1 MRKPIS
7 LLILILPLLGLSIF
21 TQYQVERRFEFPL
34 PLIAEVKPSSF
45 IYFWGSLLGLR
56 RLSAD
61 LAWIR
66 LLQYYGTLEREE
78 EHVHHSHHPH
88 HHEMGEY
95 KDLLPMCQ
103 EVVRLD
109 PYFHYAYLF
118 GGGSLAF
125 NHQRYD
131 EAIELLQEGI
141 KNNPKFWK
149 FHLYIAAIAYTRTK
163 EYDKV
168 VPLLEEAIRYRD
180 CPEVVKIFLANIYK
194 TKGEYRKAIAI
205 WKNILATSRNEWAR
219 STAKSHLEEM
229 GIPR

>member
-1 MRKPIS
+1 MKKRIS
-7 LLILILPLLGLSIF
+7 VLILILPLVGLSIF
-21 TQYQVERRFEFPL
+21 TQYQVERGFEFPL
-34 PLIAEVKPSSF
+34 PSIAEVKPSSF

-66 LLQYYGTLEREE
+66 LLQYYGTLEKE
-78 EHVHHSHHPH
+78 EHVHHLHHY
-88 HHEMGEY
+88 ERGEY
-95 KDLLPMCQ
+95 ENLLPMCQ

-118 GGGSLAF
+118 GAGSLAF

-149 FHLYIAAIAYTRTK
+149 FRLYIAAIVYTRTK
-163 EYDKV
+163 EYDRV

-194 TKGEYRKAIAI
+194 AKGEYRKAIAI

>member
-1 MRKPIS
+1 MKKRIS
-7 LLILILPLLGLSIF
+7 LLILILPLLGLSVF
-21 TQYQVERRFEFPL
+21 AQYQVERRFEFPL
-34 PLIAEVKPSSF
+34 PLIVEVKPSSF

-56 RLSAD
+56 RLSSD

-66 LLQYYGTLEREE
+66 VLQYYGTL
-78 EHVHHSHHPH
+78 H
-88 HHEMGEY
+88 HHERGEY
-95 KDLLPMCQ
+95 ENLLPMFQ

-125 NHQRYD
+125 NHGRYD

-149 FHLYIAAIAYTRTK
+149 FRLYIAAIVYTKTK

-180 CPEVVKIFLANIYK
+180 SPEVVKIFLANIYK
-194 TKGEYRKAIAI
+194 AKGKYRKAIAI
-205 WKNILATSRNEWAR
+205 WENILATSRNEWAR
-219 STAKSHLEEM
+219 STAQSHLEKM
-229 GIPR
+229 LIPR

>member
-1 MRKPIS
+1 MRKPIY
-7 LLILILPLLGLSIF
+7 LLILILPLFGLSIF
-21 TQYQVERRFEFPL
+21 TQYQVERRFESPL
-34 PLIAEVKPSSF
+34 PLIVEVKPSSF
-45 IYFWGSLLGLR
+45 IYFWGSLVGLR
-56 RLSAD
+56 RLSSD

-66 LLQYYGTLEREE
+66 LLQYYGTLEKE
-78 EHVHHSHHPH
+78 EHVHHPH
-88 HHEMGEY
+88 HHERGEY
-95 KDLLPMCQ
+95 KNLLPMCQ

-118 GGGSLAF
+118 GAGSLAF

-131 EAIELLQEGI
+131 EAIELLQEGV
-141 KNNPKFWK
+141 KNNPKFWR
-149 FHLYIAAIAYTRTK
+149 FHLYIAAIVYARTK

-168 VPLLEEAIRYRD
+168 IPLLEEAIKYRD

-194 TKGEYRKAIAI
+194 AKGEYEKAIAI
-205 WKNILATSRNEWAR
+205 WENILATSRNEWAR